1 MKHLHTFESFLNETM
16 IQANTLGS
24 RIGGAAKGTTVIIDD
39 VTYTCLGNG
48 KWTSS
53 NDETLS
59 YVEVGARASAKGTA
73 EIEYTKK

>member
-1 MKHLHTFESFLNETM
+1 MKHLHTFESFLNETL

-24 RIGGAAKGTTVIIDD
+24 RISNSQKGTSVIIDD

-48 KWTSS
+48 KWISS
-53 NDETLS
+53 NDESLS
-59 YVEVGARASAKGTA
+59 YIEVAARASAKGTA